1 MESIAITKPDMGV
14 LSRERLHLSPF
25 GALAQAFAEEL
36 LARAEQQEGHWPF
49 VPLELLEEG
58 PESPISPAAP
68 SNMTLQVDL
77 HLVLEALRREGNR
90 TEQRQ
95 ATERIVERILQL
107 QSQRDHLPRPKQDT
121 PKQSSTQSPTL
132 LGTVQQTFQQN
143 LTQNIR
149 ITAPLP
155 PAASPQGQHAPGALA
170 QQSGLF
176 SRQLQVLRE
185 EGKPLSTQS
194 GLAQGRVV
202 RLSPQE
208 DTLHPAPQTGSPE
221 ESFRSLPR
229 EALTLLEAQGQETAQ
244 AASGAQTAGLL
255 RTAARLEA
263 LVEDALGG
271 RAKNPPGKPL
281 SVSEEASSPAL
292 HPVRPI
298 QEPQRDTYSE
308 ARQAP
313 QARDIRVSR
322 ETQFSSERGEQHPP
336 TKGQRPPAISP
347 LELALRAELEE
358 SGTVPASPGIPH
370 TGAPSSQET
379 RRTQPSFSAQSTGES
394 GKGLSKGPQAP
405 AHHMHPEYSLPGA
418 GSVQPT
424 PAEEAG
430 PPSSAASVP
439 APGEPASAL
448 PTAARDIRITP
459 EIHLQNKSGGIP
471 QSPQKIQETATRSQ
485 PPLELTL
492 QAKPEGDNAADM
504 SGASSPGRA
513 ASQAAHNRQPGS
525 SDRFVK
531 APEVHRSG
539 GEQSEKPRQI
549 SAQRAH
555 SEHPGI
561 PVQPAK
567 GPVAAL
573 TNSQFPGK
581 VSPAK
586 KGLSAETAS
595 HGADLS
601 HLTAAEESAHSAMS
615 ALQAAPMADA
625 SAAVPPTAARDIRM
639 NRELH
644 SISEPDEAPQEF
656 LDPATLSQLS
666 LELSLRDEPEEAQTA
681 PGTSGIPSAE
691 KSACPAVRSG
701 QSTRTAQSARN
712 PAERPLSQSELHIKG
727 EPSVRKVSRGA
738 ALSLPT
744 SAREASHTE
753 ARFLG
758 AMPTADAS
766 ARILPTTARDIRV
779 RADVPHGSTA
789 VSAQP
794 AQGVPAH
801 FGQFPEGTL
810 AHGEAQPGVAS
821 AAWPLPSTELALNQ
835 QAEPANILSPESFQP
850 SPSEGSPLRENAQR
864 AAPPE
869 PVTLTYGPTQ
879 PAPEPSAPPPAEGP
893 AQARIPESDYVRS
906 LPDWARRFLQ
916 TGGADSQVSR
926 TMGVA
931 RDIASLPQPEAG
943 DTVEWTA
950 PGYHPPQ
957 APITYREKSR
967 EKQPREVR
975 EVRITDAE
983 IQRTADQVYRI
994 IEDRIRRE
1002 RRRLGL

>member
-58 PESPISPAAP
+58 PESPISSAAP

-77 HLVLEALRREGNR
+77 RLVLEAMRREGKR

-107 QSQRDHLPRPKQDT
+107 QSQRDHPPRPKQDT

-132 LGTVQQTFQQN
+132 LGTVRQTFQQN
-143 LTQNIR
+143 LNQQIR
-149 ITAPLP
+149 IIASLS
-155 PAASPQGQHAPGALA
+155 PASVSQGQHAPGALA
-170 QQSGLF
+170 RQAGLF
-176 SRQLQVLRE
+176 SRQLQMLRE
-185 EGKPLSTQS
+185 EGKSLSTQS
-194 GLAQGRVV
+194 GLARGRMV
-202 RLSPQE
+202 RLPPQE

-244 AASGAQTAGLL
+244 AASGAQTANLL

-263 LVEDALGG
+263 LVEDALGE
-271 RAKNPPGKPL
+271 RVKFSPGKPL

-292 HPVRPI
+292 HPVHPI

-313 QARDIRVSR
+313 QA
-322 ETQFSSERGEQHPP
+322 
-336 TKGQRPPAISP
+336 
-347 LELALRAELEE
+347 
-358 SGTVPASPGIPH
+358 
-370 TGAPSSQET
+370 
-379 RRTQPSFSAQSTGES
+379 
-394 GKGLSKGPQAP
+394 P
-405 AHHMHPEYSLPGA
+405 AHHMHPESSLSGTAPA
-418 GSVQPT
+418 QPT

-430 PPSSAASVP
+430 PPSSAASFP

-471 QSPQKIQETATRSQ
+471 QSLQEIQETATRSQ
-485 PPLELTL
+485 PPLELAL
-492 QAKPEGDNAADM
+492 QTEPEEAKGTDI
-504 SGASSPGRA
+504 SGAPHPGRA
-513 ASQAAHNRQPGS
+513 ASQAARSGQPGS
-525 SDRFVK
+525 SGQLAKVPG
-531 APEVHRSG
+531 AHHPSG
-539 GEQSEKPRQI
+539 GERAERPRQV
-549 SAQRAH
+549 SSQTAH
-555 SEHPGI
+555 SGHPGI

-586 KGLSAETAS
+586 KELSAETAS
-595 HGADLS
+595 YGADLS

-615 ALQAAPMADA
+615 APQAAPMADA
-625 SAAVPPTAARDIRM
+625 SVVVPPTAVRDIRM

-644 SISEPDEAPQEF
+644 SISEPDEAPREF
-656 LDPATLSQLS
+656 WDPAALSQLS

-681 PGTSGIPSAE
+681 PGTSGIPSVE
-691 KSACPAVRSG
+691 KSARPAVRSG
-701 QSTRTAQSARN
+701 QSTRAVQSVRK
-712 PAERPLSQSELHIKG
+712 PGERPLSQSELHIKG

-738 ALSLPT
+738 VLSLPT

-758 AMPTADAS
+758 AISSADAS

-779 RADVPHGSTA
+779 RADVSHGSTA
-789 VSAQP
+789 VSGQP

-801 FGQFPEGTL
+801 FGQFPKETL
-810 AHGEAQPGVAS
+810 AHGEGQPGVAS

-850 SPSEGSPLRENAQR
+850 SPSESSPLRENAQR

-931 RDIASLPQPEAG
+931 RDIASLPRPEAG

-967 EKQPREVR
+967 EEQPQEVR

-983 IQRTADQVYRI
+983 IQRTAHQVYRI